1 MRDRDFN
8 QLELSQH
15 AEDRRHQRGIGLDVL
30 SVVYRFGKAVR
41 TRQGM
46 SYSMDGRAHR
56 IAERMMG
63 SQYRRVADRLD
74 CYMVVAQD
82 DRTVIT
88 VAHRQQ
94 RLHTN

>member
-15 AEDRRHQRGIGLDVL
+15 AEERRHQRGIGLDVL
-30 SVVYRFGKAVR
+30 DVVYRFGKAVR

-46 SYSMDGRAHR
+46 SYSMDGRARR
-56 IAERMMG
+56 IAEKKLG
-63 SQYRRVADRLD
+63 SQYCRVADRLD

-82 DRTVIT
+82 ERTIIT
-88 VAHRQQ
+88 VAHRSQ
-94 RLHTN
+94 RMRTG